1 MENEICE
8 TKSFEKCVVHFSL
21 NIKVTKKIILKT
33 MILIV
38 TVLTAICLI
47 AFPKCRD
54 VESKCRISNHKIRFR
69 ILKSDINSSD
79 DRY

>member
-54 VESKCRISNHKIRFR
+54 QNVELATVRFGLEFSKVT
-69 ILKSDINSSD
+69 
-79 DRY
+79 

>member
-47 AFPKCRD
+47 AFLKCRD
-54 VESKCRISNHKIRFR
+54 QNVELATIRFG
-69 ILKSDINSSD
+69 LEFSKVT
-79 DRY
+79 